1 MRQLCFL
8 WLGTRIGMTEA
19 RIEADPGRIAPD
31 DMAAIIGALDSI
43 AVTAETAPS
52 ATSDTHQ
59 DWTLTL
65 HWLQNGP
72 VSSDTEAALPQVLT
86 RIREH
91 YTLNGT
97 TPPARLELHDQ
108 EHNVLAVITPPAA
121 P

>member
-1 MRQLCFL
+1 
-8 WLGTRIGMTEA
+8 MTEA
-19 RIEADPGRIAPD
+19 RIEEDPGRIGPD

-43 AVTAETAPS
+43 AVSAETEPS
-52 ATSDTHQ
+52 PTSDTSQ

-72 VSSDTEAALPQVLT
+72 VSSDTEAALPGILT

-91 YTLNGT
+91 YTLKGA
-97 TPPARLELHDQ
+97 TPPARLELHDSD
-108 EHNVLAVITPPAA
+108 HHVLATITPPGA

>member
-1 MRQLCFL
+1 
-8 WLGTRIGMTEA
+8 MTEA
-19 RIEADPGRIAPD
+19 RIEEDPGRIAPD
-31 DMAAIIGALDSI
+31 DMTAIIGALDSI

-52 ATSDTHQ
+52 PTTDTDQ

-72 VSSDTEAALPQVLT
+72 VSSDTQAALPQALT

-91 YTLNGT
+91 YTLQGT
-97 TPPARLELHDQ
+97 TPPARLELHDND
-108 EHNVLAVITPPAA
+108 HNVLAVITPPAT

>member
-1 MRQLCFL
+1 
-8 WLGTRIGMTEA
+8 MTEA
-19 RIEADPGRIAPD
+19 RIEEDPGHIDPD
-31 DMAAIIGALDSI
+31 DMNAIIGALEYV

-52 ATSDTHQ
+52 ATTDPHQ

-72 VSSDTEAALPQVLT
+72 VSSDTEAALPHVLT

-97 TPPARLELHDQ
+97 TPPARLELHD
-108 EHNVLAVITPPAA
+108 HDHRVLATITPPSE